1 MAEFILKESQLELI
15 KRVIVADEPRGNT
28 QSINES
34 IFSLENMLMLA
45 GFIPVIGEVA
55 DIALII
61 YYLNKGERLYAA
73 LMLIALIPTVGDFL
87 VKPIVMAFRGSKTGI
102 LAMKGGGA
110 KLSQYLAKNP
120 KVASKF
126 KDLSKYTNAPAVEKT
141 IEGIGK
147 INKGWATSLKNGL
160 KEITGG
166 AAISGVKSGAK
177 QVVAGG
183 TFRGGLKDYFQGERL
198 SKYFAKKGVLP
209 ETGIKRWWLN
219 VGARQD
225 RRNAFRRFITANN
238 LLSYFG
244 VPSLSSFEFKMSDDP
259 EFRKK
264 IADDPKTSDYIANNY
279 NSEEDDEQSN
289 KSNQRTSSSNQE
301 KEENDPLGKFL
312 NSLLGV

>member
-1 MAEFILKESQLELI
+1 MSEFILKESQLELI
-15 KRVIVADEPRGNT
+15 KRVIAADKPRSNT

-34 IFSLENMLMLA
+34 IFNLENMLMLA

-73 LMLIALIPTVGDFL
+73 LMLIALIPTVGDL
-87 VKPIVMAFRGSKTGI
+87 IVKPIIMAFRGSRAGV

-120 KVASKF
+120 NVASKF
-126 KDLSKYTNAPAVEKT
+126 KDLSKYTSAPAVEKT

-147 INKGWATSLKNGL
+147 INTGWAASLKNAL

-177 QVVAGG
+177 TVAAGG

-225 RRNAFRRFITANN
+225 RRNAFRKFITANN
-238 LLSYFG
+238 LLAYFG
-244 VPSLSSFEFKMSDDP
+244 VPSLSAFESKMSDDP
-259 EFRKK
+259 EFRKR
-264 IADDPKTSDYIANNY
+264 IADDQETSDYIANNY
-279 NSEEDDEQSN
+279 NSEEGEESN
-289 KSNQRTSSSNQE
+289 RRTTSTNQE
-301 KEENDPLGKFL
+301 KEEDDPLGKFL
-312 NSLLGV
+312 NSLLGI